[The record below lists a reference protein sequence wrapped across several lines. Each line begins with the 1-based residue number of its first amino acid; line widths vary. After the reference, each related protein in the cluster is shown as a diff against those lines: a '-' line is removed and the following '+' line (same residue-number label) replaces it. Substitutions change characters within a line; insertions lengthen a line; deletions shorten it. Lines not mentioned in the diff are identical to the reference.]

1 MGRCVTSTDA
11 KSIALVAASAMSA
24 PRRVAWVKITSEPLQ
39 PGDMWAS
46 HDPNTPYL
54 QKGFD
59 YNLIMQAV
67 HASNYGSSP
76 PTTLNGAYW
85 RPVGLV
91 PVTDKELNDTSLG

>member
-1 MGRCVTSTDA
+1 MTSTDA
-11 KSIALVAASAMSA
+11 KSIALAAAATMSA

-46 HDPNTPYL
+46 HDPNTLYL

-67 HASNYGSSP
+67 HAPDYGLR
-76 PTTLNGAYW
+76 TQHTALGGAYW